1 MTCVD
6 DIGEAVRGQKLK
18 DLQKIL
24 KPIAEA
30 PAVTDAAKPVPAVDK
45 PAEAPKPESKSV
57 SEIPAPAKEPEAKAR
72 PAVAPETKPEIKPA
86 VAELK
91 SESKADAKPTV
102 VADAKPAAPAAPK
115 PAVSDASTPD
125 AKPAVISEAKP
136 EAKAKPAVVADAA
149 AKTAAP
155 ETPKPAVASPEKP
168 AEAKPAVVSESKPT
182 SAPEPKA
189 AVVTESKPAPQVC
202 FLLQNGY
209 YGAVCKARCCI
220 RPNVHPAFIHKHP
233 SNLRKI
239 PKPSLTVG
247 CVLQASPAPQTVSG
261 DAKPPA
267 PAQDKPSAPA
277 DAVKPP
283 APTQASGSGSPAPQS
298 TPSSPDA
305 AVPPPSSKPEAS
317 TTNVSSNSAAP
328 QASNLAL
335 KGGKSTG
342 PVLASP
348 TPLAGG
354 NDVRPLSVA
363 RGNDDSVSFSTGTK
377 ASASGGNSTLGL
389 DAPVSSAA
397 TPLRPTTAAG
407 RFPGNVDPADFL
419 PDDFNT
425 VTTSVSPL
433 KTAAMTSATKAK
445 TINVMNEKG
454 LIPGNLPPELGDI
467 LQLVNA
473 VNTTPAKTLDLRVY
487 PGNVPYESSTPT
499 VLEFSPGNSVGKGE
513 SVNSVK
519 MALTPGNVTP
529 GVEDMLDF
537 FGIGPSKGA

>member
-1 MTCVD
+1 MMLPKVKSSSKVASAPALTRPARSLTVMSALPPLPPLADVTTITCTTTKGQVTCVD

-30 PAVTDAAKPVPAVDK
+30 PAVTDTAKPVPAVDK
-45 PAEAPKPESKSV
+45 PAEAPKAESKSV
-57 SEIPAPAKEPEAKAR
+57 SEVPAPAKESESKAK
-72 PAVAPETKPEIKPA
+72 PAVAPDTKPEIKPA
-86 VAELK
+86 VAEPK
-91 SESKADAKPTV
+91 SEPKADAKPTV
-102 VADAKPAAPAAPK
+102 VADAKPAAPATPK

-136 EAKAKPAVVADAA
+136 EVKAKPAVVADAA
-149 AKTAAP
+149 AKPAAP

-168 AEAKPAVVSESKPT
+168 TEAKPAVVSESKP
-182 SAPEPKA
+182 APPEPKA
-189 AVVTESKPAPQVC
+189 AVVTESKPAPQ
-202 FLLQNGY
+202 
-209 YGAVCKARCCI
+209 A
-220 RPNVHPAFIHKHP
+220 P
-233 SNLRKI
+233 
-239 PKPSLTVG
+239 
-247 CVLQASPAPQTVSG
+247 PAPQTISG

-335 KGGKSTG
+335 KGGKSAG

-377 ASASGGNSTLGL
+377 AAASGGNSTLGL

-487 PGNVPYESSTPT
+487 PGNVPYESNTPT
-499 VLEFSPGNSVGKGE
+499 VLEFSPGNSAGKGE

-537 FGIGPSKGA
+537 FGIGPGKGA